1 MFEKLL
7 RLRFNELLNGN
18 IIVVKAFFAVDLEFL
33 PIFYFFGGIE
43 KVCNIFR
50 MLLPSFGS
58 LKSFGTG
65 VEIRGIIK
73 IKK

>member
-1 MFEKLL
+1 
-7 RLRFNELLNGN
+7 
-18 IIVVKAFFAVDLEFL
+18 
-33 PIFYFFGGIE
+33 
-43 KVCNIFR
+43 

-65 VEIRGIIK
+65 VEIRGIIGIIK